1 LEILIK
7 YGADVNAANCTIN
20 EIEDDKIDYFEPNTP
35 LDKAI
40 SFGINKN
47 IKILK
52 KAGAKTWEQLVK
64 EYNIDTSLEEPEQI
78 KMYEERRK
86 IKK

>member
-1 LEILIK
+1 GTCLEILIK

-20 EIEDDKIDYFEPNTP
+20 ETKDDKIDYFEPNTP

-47 IKILK
+47 KTILK
-52 KAGAKTWEQLVK
+52 KQVLRLGNNWLKNTILIQV
-64 EYNIDTSLEEPEQI
+64 
-78 KMYEERRK
+78 
-86 IKK
+86 